1 MAKSCRRFSRDL
13 MPHIRLLIGSDKAN
27 RRQTSAGRF
36 SSLGM
41 MPLVNLVNLCL
52 YQVGWFACV
61 LGAAAQRPWLGMGL
75 GLVLLCI
82 HLALVR
88 GVLRHLALI
97 GVAGAIGLAADSL
110 QMWWG
115 VFRYPNWTVV
125 GWLAPPWDV
134 VLWLQFATILPFCL
148 RWLSR
153 RYWLSW
159 LARLVGGPLAFYAGE
174 TLGAITILPSRLP
187 HFALLAP
194 NGFSVVLR

>member
-1 MAKSCRRFSRDL
+1 MA
-13 MPHIRLLIGSDKAN
+13 
-27 RRQTSAGRF
+27 
-36 SSLGM
+36 
-41 MPLVNLVNLCL
+41 NLVNLCL

-75 GLVLLCI
+75 GLVLLCL

-134 VLWLQFATILPFCL
+134 VLWLQFATLLPFCL

-153 RYWLSW
+153 RYWLSC
-159 LARLVGGPLAFYAGE
+159 LAGLVGGPLAFYAGE
-174 TLGAITILPSRLP
+174 RLGAITILPPRQP
-187 HFALLAP
+187 HFALLAAVWSLAMP
-194 NGFSVVLR
+194 ALVAVCDRLIVAPGVGGRYRWLSQT

>member
-1 MAKSCRRFSRDL
+1 MTGMA
-13 MPHIRLLIGSDKAN
+13 
-27 RRQTSAGRF
+27 
-36 SSLGM
+36 
-41 MPLVNLVNLCL
+41 NLVNLCL

-88 GVLRHLALI
+88 GVLRHVALI
-97 GVAGAIGLAADSL
+97 GAAGAIGLAADSV

-134 VLWLQFATILPFCL
+134 VLWLQFATLLPFCL

-159 LARLVGGPLAFYAGE
+159 FAGLVGGPLAFYAGE
-174 TLGAITILPSRLP
+174 RLGAITILSPRLP
-187 HFALLAP
+187 HFALLAAVWSLAMP
-194 NGFSVVLR
+194 ALVAICDRLIVGPGVGGRYRWFSQT